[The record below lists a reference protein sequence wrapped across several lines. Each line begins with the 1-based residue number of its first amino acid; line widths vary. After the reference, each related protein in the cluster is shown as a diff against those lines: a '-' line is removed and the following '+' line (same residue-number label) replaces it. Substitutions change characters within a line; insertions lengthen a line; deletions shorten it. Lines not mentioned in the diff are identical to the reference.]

1 MTPIDD
7 RRKIERT
14 NDDEPEE
21 LNRRNGSTPHRKRTA
36 VRSARRQSCHRG
48 LVELF
53 CRERVRFRFT
63 PDTAFDVID
72 FDDDNPSAVS
82 RAREAFEEW
91 KNAIEQCPGH
101 HDKPEQ
107 LIPGM
112 QLGMQQRG
120 F

>member
-1 MTPIDD
+1 MSLKEPNRATWIHAAPPNVPNCIHTPAEFSPD
-7 RRKIERT
+7 
-14 NDDEPEE
+14 
-21 LNRRNGSTPHRKRTA
+21 
-36 VRSARRQSCHRG
+36 

-72 FDDDNPSAVS
+72 FDDDNPSDAS
-82 RAREAFEEW
+82 RARKAFEEW
-91 KNAIEQCPGH
+91 KNAFEQRPGH

-107 LIPGM
+107 LIPGL
-112 QLGMQQRG
+112 QPGMQQRG

>member
-1 MTPIDD
+1 MMSL
-7 RRKIERT
+7 K
-14 NDDEPEE
+14 E
-21 LNRRNGSTPHRKRTA
+21 LNRPEWIDAAPPNVPHCIHTPA
-36 VRSARRQSCHRG
+36 EFSPG

-82 RAREAFEEW
+82 RAKEAFEEW
-91 KNAIEQCPGH
+91 KNAIEQRPGH

-112 QLGMQQRG
+112 QPGVQQRG